1 METKTQKILMIA
13 GFVAVI
19 IGGTYY
25 INESSKSDTE
35 KLGDSIENAADDVSD
50 AIKDATN

>member
-1 METKTQKILMIA
+1 MLIMA
-13 GFVAVI
+13 GCVAVI

-25 INESSKSDTE
+25 INESNKSDTE